1 MSKCVN
7 PQGRWSM
14 SLPVIKALAIAVLGL
29 SYLFSGNSAMA
40 YPTFT
45 CAYEKDHN
53 PPLDAEADQWFKQAR
68 RLEKAMGP
76 WPEVER
82 LYLKAIEKDHWK
94 AMHNLASLYRTG
106 FPGEPGIE
114 KDLNKMLDLYER
126 MVELKV
132 PLGYYNWAV
141 AAERGKGMLKS
152 DRMASS
158 YMFQAAQ
165 LGSPLAQAR
174 LGNFFAFELPR
185 DKQDEALAETYFK
198 CAGAQDSPEAV
209 METAAFYELSK
220 ENKPRALF
228 YYQRAASLGSS
239 MGFDALVGAF
249 SEKLDPT
256 NNFGY
261 KPDPVLHKLYS
272 DLWRQLDENP
282 NLRFPDLMKDHPLPP
297 HPTQGFDAEHPDRR
311 PEL

>member
-1 MSKCVN
+1 
-7 PQGRWSM
+7 
-14 SLPVIKALAIAVLGL
+14 
-29 SYLFSGNSAMA
+29 MA

-53 PPLDAEADQWFKQAR
+53 PPLDPQAEQWFKRAR
-68 RLEKAMGP
+68 YLEKELGH
-76 WPEVER
+76 WPEVVE
-82 LYLKAIEKDHWK
+82 LYEKAIAKNHWK
-94 AMHNLASLYRTG
+94 AMHNLAQLYRVG
-106 FPGEPGIE
+106 EPGTPRNPGIE

-174 LGNFFAFELPR
+174 LGNYFAFELPR
-185 DKQDEALAETYFK
+185 DKQDDAMAEPYFK

-209 METAAFYELSK
+209 LESAAFYKISKKNMPLS
-220 ENKPRALF
+220 LF
-228 YYQRAASLGSS
+228 YYQRAASLGGST
-239 MGFDALVGAF
+239 GFRSLIGAF
-249 SEKLDPT
+249 SDSPSPI

-261 KPDPVLHKLYS
+261 KPDKKLHGLYTE
-272 DLWRQLDENP
+272 LWRKLQADRS
-282 NLRFPDLMKDHPLPP
+282 LRFPDLQKDYPLPP
-297 HPTQGFDAEHPDRR
+297 HPTQGFDAEHPERR